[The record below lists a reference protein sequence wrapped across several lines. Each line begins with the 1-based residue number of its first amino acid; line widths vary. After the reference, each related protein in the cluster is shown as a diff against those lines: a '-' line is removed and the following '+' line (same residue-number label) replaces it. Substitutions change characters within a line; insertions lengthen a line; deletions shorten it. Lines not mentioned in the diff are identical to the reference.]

1 MLSACAFYSILLN
14 QSFEVT
20 APVLLF
26 LPPLKW
32 WGAEMQ
38 KHWSDFSRDVWE
50 SVLVQRIESRY
61 PDLCLYMWSM
71 KKNLRVHVFSC
82 CVIPLL
88 TLKATSKAVCF
99 MKFSYYCNAVL
110 GEKKIFY
117 RYLGGFF
124 TLSFPSLP
132 LNLRSFSKLSVWP
145 FFLSCVFQNSLV
157 GMIIWKRLNQ

>member
-1 MLSACAFYSILLN
+1 M
-14 QSFEVT
+14 
-20 APVLLF
+20 
-26 LPPLKW
+26 
-32 WGAEMQ
+32 
-38 KHWSDFSRDVWE
+38 
-50 SVLVQRIESRY
+50 QRIESRY
-61 PDLCLYMWSM
+61 PDLCLYMWGM

-145 FFLSCVFQNSLV
+145 FFFVLCLPEQFSWDDYLKETESIAAPLHCFKQVCQILFCKSVCVCLHV
-157 GMIIWKRLNQ
+157 TG

>member
-61 PDLCLYMWSM
+61 PDLCLYMWGM

-110 GEKKIFY
+110 GEKKYSTDIWVGFLLSLSPA
-117 RYLGGFF
+117 YL
-124 TLSFPSLP
+124 LIYVP
-132 LNLRSFSKLSVWP
+132 
-145 FFLSCVFQNSLV
+145 FQNCPYGLFFCLV
-157 GMIIWKRLNQ
+157 SSRTV